1 MLGLLCFPNLAKP
14 FVAGLALANF
24 AHLRIEIFKALSFRV
39 GWDFDCALLRNERHL
54 IVGVL
59 VCGSV
64 KHRTD
69 ALANGHVVHAP
80 IGIEQNAVAVFGC
93 AV

>member
-1 MLGLLCFPNLAKP
+1 MLSLLCFPNFAES
-14 FVAGLALANF
+14 FIAGFALANL
-24 AHLRIEIFKALSFRV
+24 AHLRIEIFKALSFWI
-39 GWDFDCALLRNERHL
+39 GWHFDCPLLRNERHL

-69 ALANGHVVHAP
+69 ALANSHVVHAP
-80 IGIEQNAVAVFGC
+80 IGIEQNTIAVFGC